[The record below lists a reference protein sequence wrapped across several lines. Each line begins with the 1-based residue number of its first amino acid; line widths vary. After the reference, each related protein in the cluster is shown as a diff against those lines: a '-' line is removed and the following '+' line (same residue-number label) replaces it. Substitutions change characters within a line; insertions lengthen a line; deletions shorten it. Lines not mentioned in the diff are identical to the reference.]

1 MKEILMYSLDWP
13 RAYGIP
19 NSTATFKSLPEDF
32 QVNEL
37 FEGQFSGE
45 GEHIVLKIEKRGL
58 TTEEVVKSLAR
69 LINKPVK
76 LISHAGLKDKQALT
90 TQWLSVHA
98 PGEIIDGIETLEAPG
113 WRILECTRHN
123 KKLKPGFLSGNHFI
137 ITLRNVSDESDLIHR
152 IEQIKF
158 KGVPNY
164 FGEQRF
170 GRDGGNLI
178 KAEEILVQGRK
189 VKDRFLKGMYF
200 SAARS
205 WLYNLILSRRVK
217 ESSWNLPLL
226 GDVIQLVGSNSIF
239 VNDKS
244 MDEQLLQ
251 RIGEKDVSP
260 ASPLPGRSK
269 NLVKGTALQIINDVY
284 EEWSAWLDGLE
295 KNGLEEAWRANI
307 LYAEQIEYRINQG
320 TVELSFVLP
329 AGAYAT
335 VVLRELVQ
343 Y

>member
-13 RAYGIP
+13 RAYGMP

>member
-13 RAYGIP
+13 RAYGMP

-137 ITLRNVSDESDLIHR
+137 ITLRNVSDENDLIHR

-269 NLVKGTALQIINDVY
+269 NLVKGTALQIINEVY

>member
-1 MKEILMYSLDWP
+1 MKEILMYSLNWP
-13 RAYGIP
+13 RAYGMP
-19 NSTATFKSLPEDF
+19 NSTATFKLCPEDF

-45 GEHIVLKIEKRGL
+45 GEHIVLKIEKKGL
-58 TTEEVVKSLAR
+58 TTEQVVKSLAR
-69 LINKPVK
+69 LINKPIK
-76 LISHAGLKDKQALT
+76 LISYAGLKDKQALT
-90 TQWLSVHA
+90 TQWLSIHA
-98 PGEIIDGIETLEAPG
+98 PGEIIEGIETLEAPG
-113 WRILECTRHN
+113 WKILECTRHN
-123 KKLKPGFLSGNHFI
+123 KKLRPGFLSGNHFT
-137 ITLRNVSDESDLIHR
+137 ITLRNVSNETDLIHR
-152 IEQIKF
+152 IEQIKL

-226 GDVIQLVGSNSIF
+226 GDVIQLVGSNSVF

-244 MDEQLLQ
+244 LDEQLLQ

-269 NLVKGTALQIINDVY
+269 NLVKGTALQIINEVY
-284 EEWSAWLDGLE
+284 AEWSAWLDGLE

>member
-1 MKEILMYSLDWP
+1 MYSLDWP
-13 RAYGIP
+13 RAYGMP

-137 ITLRNVSDESDLIHR
+137 ITLRNVSDENDLIHR

-269 NLVKGTALQIINDVY
+269 NLVKGTALQIINEVY

>member
-1 MKEILMYSLDWP
+1 MYSLDWP

-19 NSTATFKSLPEDF
+19 NSTATFKLFPEDF

-69 LINKPVK
+69 LINKPIK
-76 LISHAGLKDKQALT
+76 LISYAGLKDKQALT

-137 ITLRNVSDESDLIHR
+137 ITLRNVSDESDLVHR

-226 GDVIQLVGSNSIF
+226 GMSYSLLDQTVYLLMIKAWMSNYCNESVTKMF
-239 VNDKS
+239 
-244 MDEQLLQ
+244 LQ
-251 RIGEKDVSP
+251 QALCLAGVRI
-260 ASPLPGRSK
+260 L
-269 NLVKGTALQIINDVY
+269 
-284 EEWSAWLDGLE
+284 
-295 KNGLEEAWRANI
+295 
-307 LYAEQIEYRINQG
+307 
-320 TVELSFVLP
+320 
-329 AGAYAT
+329 
-335 VVLRELVQ
+335 
-343 Y
+343 

>member
-1 MKEILMYSLDWP
+1 MYSLDWP
-13 RAYGIP
+13 RAYGMP

-137 ITLRNVSDESDLIHR
+137 ITLRNVSDKSDLIHR

>member
-1 MKEILMYSLDWP
+1 MYSLNWP

-19 NSTATFKSLPEDF
+19 NSTATFKLCPEDF

-45 GEHIVLKIEKRGL
+45 GEHIVLKIEKKGL

-69 LINKPVK
+69 LINKPIK
-76 LISHAGLKDKQALT
+76 LISYAGLKDKQALT
-90 TQWLSVHA
+90 TQWLSIHA
-98 PGEIIDGIETLEAPG
+98 PGEVIEGIETLEAPG
-113 WRILECTRHN
+113 WKILECTRHN
-123 KKLKPGFLSGNHFI
+123 KKLRPGFLSGNHFT
-137 ITLRNVSDESDLIHR
+137 ITLRNVSNETDLIHR
-152 IEQIKF
+152 IEQIKL

-226 GDVIQLVGSNSIF
+226 GDVIQLVGSNSVF

-269 NLVKGTALQIINDVY
+269 NLVKGTALQIINEVY
-284 EEWSAWLDGLE
+284 AEWSAWLDGLE

-307 LYAEQIEYRINQG
+307 LYPEQIEYRINQG

>member
-13 RAYGIP
+13 RAYGMP

-137 ITLRNVSDESDLIHR
+137 ITLRNVSDESDLMHR

-226 GDVIQLVGSNSIF
+226 GDVIQLVGSNSVF

>member
-13 RAYGIP
+13 RAYGMP

-226 GDVIQLVGSNSIF
+226 GDVIQLVGSNSVF